1 MKAQATPPDAE
12 GHTWRGSGD
21 MHRTPMVLDDSSKKD
36 FLDGEDDRG
45 SPSPDNSFQDD
56 ALEFEDNGP
65 KGDPGSMDRNGGLP
79 ESSFE
84 VQLDMS
90 RIHFS
95 KNIFSDLA
103 CRP

>member
-1 MKAQATPPDAE
+1 MKAKATPVDAE
-12 GHTWRGSGD
+12 GHSWRGTSD
-21 MHRTPMVLDDSSKKD
+21 KYRTPMVFDDSSKKD
-36 FLDGEDDRG
+36 FLNGDDDQR
-45 SPSPDNSFQDD
+45 SPSPENSFQDD

-65 KGDPGSMDRNGGLP
+65 KGDPALINRNGSLP

-95 KNIFSDLA
+95 KNIILTLLTD
-103 CRP
+103 P